1 MLDLI
6 IENFRAP
13 TIIDLESLKI
23 MRLSFYSGLAIA
35 VMAADTAKAIKLEDD
50 DEANYLA
57 EIKDSEPQSKGWNLS
72 QSMSEGEG
80 SLSTGAESEADN
92 NSEAWATASSG
103 SEGES
108 ESGGESGSDVDSKS
122 EGDSDVDSE
131 GESDVDSEGDSDVDS
146 EGSDDLAQIGSDEFN
161 LAQVGSMTEADAEFF
176 SWIKKKALAAKKL
189 AMRKAAQA
197 KKWLMAR
204 LHRQR

>member
-6 IENFRAP
+6 IVNFRAP
-13 TIIDLESLKI
+13 SFILLERLKI

-35 VMAADTAKAIKLEDD
+35 VIAADTTKAIKLEDE

-57 EIKDSEPQSKGWNLS
+57 ETKDSEPAEHQGKGWNLS

-80 SLSTGAESEADN
+80 SLSTGAESEAGN
-92 NSEAWATASSG
+92 ESEAWATASSG

-108 ESGGESGSDVDSKS
+108 ESGGDSDGDADS
-122 EGDSDVDSE
+122 DSDVDSE
-131 GESDVDSEGDSDVDS
+131 GGSGSDLDSGSDS
-146 EGSDDLAQIGSDEFN
+146 GDDLAQIDADEWMN
-161 LAQVGSMTEADAEFF
+161 LAQTGTEADAEFF
-176 SWIKKKALAAKKL
+176 SWIKKKAMAAAKL
-189 AMRKAAQA
+189 ARQKAAQA
-197 KKWLMAR
+197 KRWLMAK